1 MAEVKTVELK
11 ITTNIP
17 DASKKVNELKE
28 SLKGAKTETENF
40 NKETEKTSKFG
51 DLFSQ
56 LKQGAESLIPG
67 LKGAE
72 GAASGLGKQFL
83 ALVANPIGLVITGI
97 VVGLKF
103 LYEAFQSSIAG
114 GKELKAIFAAVEG
127 VGTQVKDAIFG
138 LGRALIDVTAA
149 AYKFI
154 TLDFKGAAE
163 SIKKANKEASTSF
176 NQLGNAVD
184 GTTGKIIYNLT
195 KQQQAVDKAR
205 KQQAVV
211 QSETNKLLVQ
221 SREILTD
228 ETASIN
234 EKKKALAE
242 VTKAETASSKE
253 KVRIAKEDLRIA
265 TELAMAMK
273 GEEQKKA
280 KQQLRDLTIA
290 LNEAEAENAM
300 TGIKLNKQRKMLNRQ
315 EVADAKAASDEK
327 IAIQKEEAEAR
338 KILDK
343 EQEERDAAK
352 NKLQRDQSEKARE
365 DLENAEKLAKEIKQK
380 NLDSTKTENE
390 LKVQAENAEYERKKA
405 ILISAN
411 LSTEELE
418 KLHKDNL
425 NKLDLEYWA
434 KQSDA
439 SVAATAK
446 EKELSESRKK
456 LTEEEYKAKIAQAQ
470 EASFVLGQLSDLA
483 GKDTIAGKALG
494 IASATVNTYVGVTE
508 ALKQKS
514 TLPSPF
520 DVVAK
525 VANVAT
531 VLATGFKAV
540 KAITAVKVPGGG
552 GGAAPSPISMG
563 GVAAPSAPSFNV
575 VGTSGQNQ
583 IAQSL
588 GNQAPV
594 KAYVVANDVS
604 SQQSLDRNIVK
615 TATLGN

>member
-17 DASKKVNELKE
+17 DASKRVNELKE
-28 SLKGAKTETENF
+28 SLKGVKTEAGSLNEEV
-40 NKETEKTSKFG
+40 NKSSKFG
-51 DLFSQ
+51 EIFGQ

-67 LKGAE
+67 LKGAQ
-72 GAASGLGKQFL
+72 GAAAGLSTQFM
-83 ALVANPIGLVITGI
+83 ALIANPIGLMIAG
-97 VVGLKF
+97 VVAGLKF

-114 GKELKAIFAAVEG
+114 GKELKAIWAAIDG
-127 VGTQVKDAIFG
+127 VGTQLKDAIFG
-138 LGRALIDVTAA
+138 LGRAFISLTSA

-163 SIKKANKEASTSF
+163 SIKQANKEATTSYK
-176 NQLGNAVD
+176 QLGNAVD
-184 GTTGKIIYNLT
+184 GTTAKIIYNLT

-234 EKKKALAE
+234 EKRKALAE
-242 VTKAETASSKE
+242 VTKAEKASSAE
-253 KVRIAKEDLRIA
+253 KVRIAAEDLRIA
-265 TELAMAMK
+265 KERAKALG
-273 GEEQKKA
+273 GEAEKKS
-280 KQQLRDLTIA
+280 KQELRDLTIA
-290 LNEAEAENAM
+290 LNEAETENAM

-315 EVADAKAASDEK
+315 ETADAKAAADER
-327 IAIQKEEAEAR
+327 IAKQKEEAETR
-338 KILDK
+338 KTLLK
-343 EQEERDAAK
+343 EQ
-352 NKLQRDQSEKARE
+352 
-365 DLENAEKLAKEIKQK
+365 AEADKLAKAEKAKIEQAERDFQIGIDNVNRAQRVADALEKEAADAK
-380 NLDSTKTENE
+380 TLSDATALVDALAAEDVKRTENE
-390 LKVQAENAEYERKKA
+390 KALADARKK
-405 ILISAN
+405 I
-411 LSTEELE
+411 
-418 KLHKDNL
+418 
-425 NKLDLEYWA
+425 
-434 KQSDA
+434 
-439 SVAATAK
+439 
-446 EKELSESRKK
+446 
-456 LTEEEYKAKIAQAQ
+456 TEEEYKAKISQAQ
-470 EASFVLGQLSDLA
+470 EAAFVLGQLSDLA
-483 GKDTIAGKALG
+483 GKDTVAGKALG
-494 IASATVNTYVGVTE
+494 IASATINTYVGVTE

-540 KAITAVKVPGGG
+540 KAITSVKVPYGGG
-552 GGAAPSPISMG
+552 GGAAPTPISLG
-563 GVAAPSAPSFNV
+563 GGSVPSAPSFNV

-594 KAYVVANDVS
+594 KAYVVSGDVTS
-604 SQQSLDRNIVK
+604 AQSLDRNIVK